1 MRTLHKVR
9 KLSHD
14 NFVESY
20 GVMSRSKS
28 VDGRAPKAPGRAV
41 GPTESTEM
49 YGTFRQRNDSA
60 SSSSDENQ
68 IDRMSSDN
76 ENNNNNN
83 NNTNR
88 HSTSEFLPS
97 MQSQMS
103 TDDEQQQPS
112 LRAQTEVQ
120 YKGPANRRLRRFS
133 LKKFPSTGDI
143 HKAVTRR
150 TKSEGTEEATTKD
163 DDHTSNNQ
171 QQSGRITSWHSQF
184 SINRRSKTPSSTS
197 LRGKSPKRTLFRI
210 PALSVSHA
218 SQSGYLDRRNKK
230 RKWEKFWC
238 VLQNSCLYCYNSP
251 QSEFTQ
257 DVVVLRGYVVSADIS
272 DVQRAKFTFKL
283 EQKGGSTYHFR
294 CDNHQGFMQWICMIN
309 KESSDA
315 DPAMSDNEILMN
327 NVKSCAK
334 VLTRA
339 QSSIYPS
346 SPQMSPSMATPPP
359 PNTLSNHNNKSMLSR
374 RHTADNIFRMTR
386 QEHLDLELQKE
397 NLLREVLEQQKEII
411 KERNSMIPTPK
422 QNRPYYV
429 PLVRGANSPIPSRDE
444 VMEKYEKVKE
454 NQQMEILKSLTQL
467 HTRRNSVQLKIDQ
480 LSRETKPKARRS
492 RSANRYVIQSMEAR
506 LALLQSELA
515 EIDQEIREQH
525 VNKEDLADNI
535 NQKRDLEI
543 MVLDQQECID
553 IVKRS
558 NPSQRRYQHR
568 QERGRRA
575 TRRIMPSN
583 TPISFA
589 HDHLTSIDEA
599 STICESDS
607 SSTSSG
613 LSNSCS
619 DLDSQT
625 SGIMAISSTPR
636 HKITDTGSVESID
649 ADDTSRIDCISS
661 HDETECFRSCR
672 SIPVS
677 KSSSCSSDADEI
689 MSVEGV
695 LSDDFRSLST
705 SSYSDLD
712 TDGMC
717 RQRTSSSDESLG
729 KKSNDIRP
737 DVLAEIEEFEVFSK
751 MMLQRLNSATC

>member
-1 MRTLHKVR
+1 MLADEQLSQDEWADLITELQQRTRDEGRDSNVIHTVEDEQECDDIPDLHQ
-9 KLSHD
+9 
-14 NFVESY
+14 
-20 GVMSRSKS
+20 
-28 VDGRAPKAPGRAV
+28 
-41 GPTESTEM
+41 T
-49 YGTFRQRNDSA
+49 
-60 SSSSDENQ
+60 
-68 IDRMSSDN
+68 
-76 ENNNNNN
+76 
-83 NNTNR
+83 
-88 HSTSEFLPS
+88 TSEITFVKNVFISKEEALPILR
-97 MQSQMS
+97 
-103 TDDEQQQPS
+103 S
-112 LRAQTEVQ
+112 LNEMQTEVFYAIRQ
-120 YKGPANRRLRRFS
+120 WCVKKANGKNPDPFHLFISGGAGTGKSHLVKAIYYETSKVLANRAEDI
-133 LKKFPSTGDI
+133 LKSDI
-143 HKAVTRR
+143 LTI
-150 TKSEGTEEATTKD
+150 S
-163 DDHTSNNQ
+163 
-171 QQSGRITSWHSQF
+171 
-184 SINRRSKTPSSTS
+184 
-197 LRGKSPKRTLFRI
+197 LFR
-210 PALSVSHA
+210 
-218 SQSGYLDRRNKK
+218 
-230 RKWEKFWC
+230 FWC

-346 SPQMSPSMATPPP
+346 SPQMSPSMATQPP
-359 PNTLSNHNNKSMLSR
+359 PNTLSKHNNKSMLSR

-386 QEHLDLELQKE
+386 REHLDLELQKE

-649 ADDTSRIDCISS
+649 ADYTSRIDCISS